1 MFIVLK
7 DSTIRVSEV
16 VAVTKSTILAT
27 LNTPEYYAMNI
38 YLKNIPQPIVHIYTD
53 EEERSGLPIKTF
65 LISLILFSISSSIIA
80 RNIFTAP

>member
-7 DSTIRVSEV
+7 DSTIRVSEI

-53 EEERSGLPIKTF
+53 EEERQETYTLVLQTLQEYEIE
-65 LISLILFSISSSIIA
+65 
-80 RNIFTAP
+80 N